1 MATEAGW
8 GWSYGIWGPE
18 VEMMRAGAQ
27 LFHPFILSKT
37 PAPGRRCLHPGWS
50 FQHQLTQS
58 RNSSETHSDLC
69 LLGNSRSCQVDQ
81 ILTKEL
87 SVTQGKPQLL
97 GWRAHNTAAKGGVG
111 RASRSITRDGFALD
125 DTEDLPS
132 YSPPSKASLSARG
145 SLHPKTP
152 EKIQGWESAGL
163 EPLKQPSLSSLLGP
177 LVGTAH
183 LDSEAGG
190 ASGLWI
196 VSDLMQCCSC
206 TSTLFYSLTGKH
218 CSL

>member
-18 VEMMRAGAQ
+18 VETMRAGAR

-97 GWRAHNTAAKGGVG
+97 GWRAHDTAAKGGVG
-111 RASRSITRDGFALD
+111 RASRSITRDGFAL
-125 DTEDLPS
+125 TSKGSCLLWMTQKISLATPHPAKPPYQPEDSFTPRS
-132 YSPPSKASLSARG
+132 RKKYKAG
-145 SLHPKTP
+145 SL
-152 EKIQGWESAGL
+152 
-163 EPLKQPSLSSLLGP
+163 
-177 LVGTAH
+177 LVWNH
-183 LDSEAGG
+183 
-190 ASGLWI
+190 
-196 VSDLMQCCSC
+196 
-206 TSTLFYSLTGKH
+206 
-218 CSL
+218 